1 MKNIIVQKFGGT
13 SVGSTERIAHVAK
26 IIEAATKNSKV
37 IVVVSAMSGET
48 DRLIELSKS
57 FSSTPNKREF
67 DALISTGEKVSASLL
82 AMALESEG
90 ISAKSYS
97 ASQVSLR
104 TTSQFSKAKI
114 LDIDK
119 QRMQKILEEDNVPI
133 ITGFQGIT
141 EEGDVTTLGR
151 GGSDTTAV
159 AIAAAVDAKRCDIF
173 TDVEGVFTTDPNI
186 EPKARKL
193 DKITFEDISMEGMLE
208 LSGQGAKVIQI
219 RAVEFANKYR
229 VPVRVLSSFS
239 EGTGTMIN
247 LDDNNMEDA
256 EISGIAFQKNQTKVT
271 FTAVEDTPGI
281 ASKILGPLS
290 DADIQVDVIVQ
301 NVGIEGKTDFT
312 FTIDSDEKSRLDR
325 VVPII
330 QESINY
336 RDILIDNKIAKVS
349 IVGVGIRSHAGVAS
363 KAFRALAEHNINI
376 GMIST
381 SEIKMT
387 IVIAKNDL
395 EKAVRVLH
403 DEFELEK

>member
-141 EEGDVTTLGR
+141 EGGDVTTLGR

-159 AIAAAVDAKRCDIF
+159 AIAAAVDAKRCDIY
-173 TDVEGVFTTDPNI
+173 TDVDGIYTTDPNVV
-186 EPKARKL
+186 PSAKKL
-193 DKITFEDISMEGMLE
+193 EQISMEGMLE

-312 FTIDSDEKSRLDR
+312 FTIDSDEKSLLDR

-336 RDILIDNKIAKVS
+336 KDILIDNKIAKVS

-363 KAFRALAEHNINI
+363 KAFRALAKHNINI

>member
-57 FSSTPNKREF
+57 FSATPNKREF

-82 AMALESEG
+82 AMALESKG

-141 EEGDVTTLGR
+141 EGGDVTTLGR

-159 AIAAAVDAKRCDIF
+159 AIAAAVDAKRCDIY
-173 TDVEGVFTTDPNI
+173 TDVDGIYTTDPNVV
-186 EPKARKL
+186 PSAKKL
-193 DKITFEDISMEGMLE
+193 EQISMEGMLE

-312 FTIDSDEKSRLDR
+312 FTIDSDEKSLLDR

-336 RDILIDNKIAKVS
+336 KDILIDNKISKVS

>member
-57 FSSTPNKREF
+57 FSSSPNKREF

-97 ASQVSLR
+97 ASQVSLK

-141 EEGDVTTLGR
+141 EGGDVTTLGR

-159 AIAAAVDAKRCDIF
+159 AIAAAVDAKRCDIY
-173 TDVEGVFTTDPNI
+173 TDVDGIYTTDPNLV
-186 EPKARKL
+186 PSAKKL
-193 DKITFEDISMEGMLE
+193 EQISMEGMLE

-239 EGTGTMIN
+239 KGTGTMIN

-281 ASKILGPLS
+281 ASKILGPLN

-312 FTIDSDEKSRLDR
+312 FTIDSDEKSLLDK

-336 RDILIDNKIAKVS
+336 KDILIDNQIAKVS
-349 IVGVGIRSHAGVAS
+349 IVGVGIRSHTGVAS

>member
-141 EEGDVTTLGR
+141 EGGDVTTLGR

-159 AIAAAVDAKRCDIF
+159 AIAAAVDAKRCDIY
-173 TDVEGVFTTDPNI
+173 TDVDGIYTTDPNVV
-186 EPKARKL
+186 PSAKKL
-193 DKITFEDISMEGMLE
+193 EQISMEGMLE

-312 FTIDSDEKSRLDR
+312 FTIDSDEKFLLDR

-336 RDILIDNKIAKVS
+336 KDILIDNKIAKVS

>member
-141 EEGDVTTLGR
+141 EGGDVTTLGR

-173 TDVEGVFTTDPNI
+173 TDVDGIYTTDPNVV
-186 EPKARKL
+186 PSAKKL
-193 DKITFEDISMEGMLE
+193 EQISMEGMLE

-312 FTIDSDEKSRLDR
+312 FTIDSDEKSLLDR

-336 RDILIDNKIAKVS
+336 KDLLIDNKIAKVS

>member
-97 ASQVSLR
+97 ASQVSLK

-141 EEGDVTTLGR
+141 EGGDVTTLGR

-159 AIAAAVDAKRCDIF
+159 AIAAAVDAKRCDIY
-173 TDVEGVFTTDPNI
+173 TDVDGIYTTDPNVV
-186 EPKARKL
+186 PSAKKL
-193 DKITFEDISMEGMLE
+193 EQISMEGMLE

-312 FTIDSDEKSRLDR
+312 FTIDSDEKSLLDR

-336 RDILIDNKIAKVS
+336 KDILIDNKIAKVS

>member
-13 SVGSTERIAHVAK
+13 SVGSTDRIAHVAK

-141 EEGDVTTLGR
+141 EGGDVTTLGR

-159 AIAAAVDAKRCDIF
+159 AIAAAVDAKRCDIY
-173 TDVEGVFTTDPNI
+173 TDVDGIYTTDPNVV
-186 EPKARKL
+186 PSAKKL
-193 DKITFEDISMEGMLE
+193 EQISMEGMLE

-312 FTIDSDEKSRLDR
+312 FTIDSDEKSLLDR

-336 RDILIDNKIAKVS
+336 KDILIDNQIAKVS

>member
-57 FSSTPNKREF
+57 FSFTPNKREF

-141 EEGDVTTLGR
+141 EGGDVTTLGR

-159 AIAAAVDAKRCDIF
+159 AIAAAVDAKRCDIY
-173 TDVEGVFTTDPNI
+173 TDVDGIYTTDPNVV
-186 EPKARKL
+186 PSAKKL
-193 DKITFEDISMEGMLE
+193 EQISMEGMLE

-312 FTIDSDEKSRLDR
+312 FTIDSDEKSLLDR

-336 RDILIDNKIAKVS
+336 KDLLIDNKIAKVS

>member
-1 MKNIIVQKFGGT
+1 LKNIIVQKFGGT

-97 ASQVSLR
+97 ASQISLR

-141 EEGDVTTLGR
+141 EGGDVTTLGR

-159 AIAAAVDAKRCDIF
+159 AIAAAVDAKRCDIY
-173 TDVEGVFTTDPNI
+173 TDVDGIYTTDPNVV
-186 EPKARKL
+186 PSAKKL
-193 DKITFEDISMEGMLE
+193 EQISMEGMLE

-312 FTIDSDEKSRLDR
+312 FTIDSDEKSLLDR

-336 RDILIDNKIAKVS
+336 KDILIDNKIAKVS

>member
-114 LDIDK
+114 LDVDK

-141 EEGDVTTLGR
+141 EGGDVTTLGR

-159 AIAAAVDAKRCDIF
+159 AIAAAVDAKRCDIY
-173 TDVEGVFTTDPNI
+173 TDVDGIYTTDPNVV
-186 EPKARKL
+186 PSAKKL
-193 DKITFEDISMEGMLE
+193 EQISMEGMLE

-312 FTIDSDEKSRLDR
+312 FTIDSDEKSLLDR

-336 RDILIDNKIAKVS
+336 KDILIDNKIAKVS

>member
-97 ASQVSLR
+97 ASQISLR

-141 EEGDVTTLGR
+141 EGGDVTTLGR

-159 AIAAAVDAKRCDIF
+159 AIAAAVDAKRCDIY
-173 TDVEGVFTTDPNI
+173 TDVDGIYTTDPNVV
-186 EPKARKL
+186 PSAKKL
-193 DKITFEDISMEGMLE
+193 EQISMEGMLE

-312 FTIDSDEKSRLDR
+312 FTIDSDEKSLLDR

-336 RDILIDNKIAKVS
+336 KDILIDNKIAKVS

-363 KAFRALAEHNINI
+363 KAFLSLIHI
-376 GMIST
+376 
-381 SEIKMT
+381 
-387 IVIAKNDL
+387 
-395 EKAVRVLH
+395 
-403 DEFELEK
+403 

>member
-1 MKNIIVQKFGGT
+1 LKNIIVQKFGGT

-26 IIEAATKNSKV
+26 IIEAASKNSKV

-57 FSSTPNKREF
+57 FSSSPNKREF

-97 ASQVSLR
+97 AFQVSLK

-119 QRMQKILEEDNVPI
+119 QRMQKILEDDNVPI

-141 EEGDVTTLGR
+141 EGGDVTTLGR

-159 AIAAAVDAKRCDIF
+159 AIAAAVDAKRCDIY
-173 TDVEGVFTTDPNI
+173 TDVDGIYTTDPNLV
-186 EPKARKL
+186 PSAKKL
-193 DKITFEDISMEGMLE
+193 EQISMEGMLE

-239 EGTGTMIN
+239 KGTGTMIN

-312 FTIDSDEKSRLDR
+312 FTIDSDEKSLLDK

-336 RDILIDNKIAKVS
+336 KDILIDNQIAKVS
-349 IVGVGIRSHAGVAS
+349 IVGVGIRSHTGVAS

>member
-26 IIEAATKNSKV
+26 IIEGATKNSKV

-119 QRMQKILEEDNVPI
+119 QRMQQILEEDNVPI

-141 EEGDVTTLGR
+141 EGGDVTTLGR

-159 AIAAAVDAKRCDIF
+159 AIAAAVDAKRCDIY
-173 TDVEGVFTTDPNI
+173 TDVDGIYTTDPNVV
-186 EPKARKL
+186 PSAKKL
-193 DKITFEDISMEGMLE
+193 EKISMEGMLE

-312 FTIDSDEKSRLDR
+312 FTIDSDEKSLLDR

-336 RDILIDNKIAKVS
+336 KDILIDNKIAKVS

-363 KAFRALAEHNINI
+363 KAFRALAKHNINI

>member
-26 IIEAATKNSKV
+26 IIEAASKNSKV

-141 EEGDVTTLGR
+141 EGGDVTTLGR

-173 TDVEGVFTTDPNI
+173 TDVDGIYTTDPNVV
-186 EPKARKL
+186 PSAKKL
-193 DKITFEDISMEGMLE
+193 EQISMEGMLE

-312 FTIDSDEKSRLDR
+312 FTIDSDEKSLLDK

-336 RDILIDNKIAKVS
+336 KDILIDNQIAKVS
-349 IVGVGIRSHAGVAS
+349 IVGVGIRSHTGVAS

>member
-1 MKNIIVQKFGGT
+1 LKNIIVQKFGGT

-26 IIEAATKNSKV
+26 IIEAASKNSKV
-37 IVVVSAMSGET
+37 IVVVSAMGGET

-57 FSSTPNKREF
+57 FSSSPNKREF

-97 ASQVSLR
+97 ASQVSLK
-104 TTSQFSKAKI
+104 TTSEFSKAKI

-119 QRMQKILEEDNVPI
+119 QRMQKILEDDNVPI

-141 EEGDVTTLGR
+141 EGGDVTTLGR

-159 AIAAAVDAKRCDIF
+159 AIAAAVDAKRCDIY
-173 TDVEGVFTTDPNI
+173 TDVDGIYTTDPNLV
-186 EPKARKL
+186 PSAKKL
-193 DKITFEDISMEGMLE
+193 EQISMEGMLE

-239 EGTGTMIN
+239 KGTGTMIN

-312 FTIDSDEKSRLDR
+312 FTIDSDEKSLLDR

-336 RDILIDNKIAKVS
+336 KDILIDNKIAKVS
-349 IVGVGIRSHAGVAS
+349 IVGVGIRSHTGVAS

>member
-26 IIEAATKNSKV
+26 IIEAASKNSKV

-57 FSSTPNKREF
+57 FSSSPNKREF

-97 ASQVSLR
+97 ASQVSLK

-141 EEGDVTTLGR
+141 EGGDVTTLGR

-159 AIAAAVDAKRCDIF
+159 AIAAAVDAKRCDIY
-173 TDVEGVFTTDPNI
+173 TDVDGIYTTDPNLV
-186 EPKARKL
+186 PSAKKL
-193 DKITFEDISMEGMLE
+193 EQISMEGMLE

-239 EGTGTMIN
+239 KGTGTMIN

-312 FTIDSDEKSRLDR
+312 FTIDSDEKSLLDK

-336 RDILIDNKIAKVS
+336 KDILIDNQIAKVS
-349 IVGVGIRSHAGVAS
+349 IVGVGIRSHTGVAS

>member
-141 EEGDVTTLGR
+141 EGGDVTTLGR

-159 AIAAAVDAKRCDIF
+159 AIAAAVDAKRCDIY
-173 TDVEGVFTTDPNI
+173 TDVDGIYTTDPNVV
-186 EPKARKL
+186 PSAKKL
-193 DKITFEDISMEGMLE
+193 EQISMEGMLE

-312 FTIDSDEKSRLDR
+312 FTIDSDEKYLLDR

-336 RDILIDNKIAKVS
+336 KDILIDNKIAKVS

>member
-133 ITGFQGIT
+133 IAGFQGIT
-141 EEGDVTTLGR
+141 EGGDVTTLGR

-159 AIAAAVDAKRCDIF
+159 AIAAAVDAKRCDIY
-173 TDVEGVFTTDPNI
+173 TDVDGIYTTDPNVV
-186 EPKARKL
+186 PSAKKL
-193 DKITFEDISMEGMLE
+193 EQISMEGMLE

-312 FTIDSDEKSRLDR
+312 FTIDSDEKSLLDR

-336 RDILIDNKIAKVS
+336 KDILIDNKIAKVS
-349 IVGVGIRSHAGVAS
+349 SGGVGIRSHAGVAS

>member
-141 EEGDVTTLGR
+141 EGGDVTTLGR

-159 AIAAAVDAKRCDIF
+159 AIAAAVDAKRCDIY
-173 TDVEGVFTTDPNI
+173 TDVDGIYTTDPNVV
-186 EPKARKL
+186 PSAKKL
-193 DKITFEDISMEGMLE
+193 EQISMEGMLE

-312 FTIDSDEKSRLDR
+312 FTIDSDEKSLLDR

-336 RDILIDNKIAKVS
+336 KDILIVNKIAKVS

>member
-57 FSSTPNKREF
+57 FSATPNKREF

-141 EEGDVTTLGR
+141 EGGDVTTLGR

-159 AIAAAVDAKRCDIF
+159 AIAAAVDAKRCDIY
-173 TDVEGVFTTDPNI
+173 TDVDGIYTTDPNVV
-186 EPKARKL
+186 PSAKKL
-193 DKITFEDISMEGMLE
+193 EQISMEGMLE

-247 LDDNNMEDA
+247 LDNNNMEDA

-312 FTIDSDEKSRLDR
+312 FTIDSDEKSLLDR

-336 RDILIDNKIAKVS
+336 KDILIDNKIAKVS